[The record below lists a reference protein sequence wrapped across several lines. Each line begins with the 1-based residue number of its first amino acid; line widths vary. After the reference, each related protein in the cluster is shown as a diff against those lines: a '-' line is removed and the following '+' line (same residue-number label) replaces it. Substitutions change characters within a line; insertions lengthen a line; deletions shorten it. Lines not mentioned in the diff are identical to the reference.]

1 MHRRGLAT
9 MAALVAALGTATAA
23 RSVPAGYGLVWA
35 DEFDGQTLDAARWR
49 HHQLGPRRDAV
60 NLAEAVR
67 LDGAGNLVIDTW
79 TENGVHHTGM
89 IDTKD
94 RFEPTYGWFEARIE
108 FDSSP
113 GMWSAFWLQSPTY
126 GSVIGD
132 PGASGVEI
140 DVQEHRI
147 ECAPGCDL
155 ADFMTSTVHWD
166 GYGAQHKQISS
177 GRAVPGLA
185 GGFHVYAFEWTPT
198 AYRFYIDGELLWE
211 PENPPVSH
219 VPEYLLLS
227 SEVEDV
233 LLWAGFAPPGG
244 YGTRETSTTRMVV
257 DYVRAY
263 QAVPEPASAALL
275 GAGLAWLARRGR
287 LARRSSL
294 CEPSA

>member
-1 MHRRGLAT
+1 MSWYAPALLLT
-9 MAALVAALGTATAA
+9 SALVFAPAVATA
-23 RSVPAGYGLVWA
+23 VPAGYVLTLE
-35 DEFDGQTLDAARWR
+35 DEFEGTELDGSIWDQRLP
-49 HHQLGPRRDAV
+49 GPRRDAINV
-60 NLAEAVR
+60 PEAVS
-67 LDGAGNLVIDTW
+67 LDGDGHLVIDTW
-79 TENGVHHTGM
+79 TEDDLHFTGM
-89 IDTKD
+89 IGTEG
-94 RFEPTYGWFEARIE
+94 RFEQRYGWFEARID
-108 FDSSP
+108 FDGSP

-177 GRAVPGLA
+177 GRAVPGLE